1 MLAILDTGAKFQ
13 LAQGYARGMK
23 YFHLT
28 IKSKRQLKKAV
39 KRLHS
44 LDIGTVIPVGI
55 DLPDGLRLPEE
66 SPKKLIHIAAGQACV
81 MGQSA
86 LITAPRMSKEVERVF
101 NTILPYTRNLSL
113 SCGHDTAR
121 AARYIL
127 KFYGIPALPPLQEH
141 ADLTVD
147 LMDFT
152 VNDRPL
158 KGASFTL
165 KNAPEPPH
173 GADKTLWNYALLESG
188 LFEPLTIIR
197 A

>member
-1 MLAILDTGAKFQ
+1 MLAILDKGAKFQ

-28 IKSKRQLKKAV
+28 IKNKGQLKKAI
-39 KRLHS
+39 KNLRA
-44 LDIGTVIPVGI
+44 LDIGTVIPVNV

-66 SPKKLIHIAAGQACV
+66 SPKKLIHIAAGQACF

-86 LITAPRMSKEVERVF
+86 LITAPRMTKELERVF
-101 NTILPYTRNLSL
+101 NVILPYTRNLSL
-113 SCGHDTAR
+113 SCGHDTALV
-121 AARYIL
+121 ARYIL
-127 KFYGIPALPPLQEH
+127 KYYGIPALSPLQGH

-147 LMDFT
+147 LTELT
-152 VNDRPL
+152 VNGCPL
-158 KGASFTL
+158 KGAEFTL
-165 KNAPEPPH
+165 KDAPESPH